1 MRVGDTIVRI
11 GNTSAVRLSMT
22 RALTRI
28 LGPRGTKVHLGLTR
42 GGHTLDLRIRR
53 GIIHAPVVQARLL
66 SYAGQRWGDVRLSGF
81 RIGAAVVLG
90 REVRRLE
97 RQGAK
102 GFVLDLR
109 QNPGG
114 LLDQAVAVSSLF
126 LDRGVVVSLVGRH
139 EPHEVFR
146 AVGGVATR
154 LPLVVLVDRFSASS
168 AEIVAAALRDNRR
181 ATLVG
186 ERTFGKALVQSIDP
200 LDNGAALELTIA
212 RYYTPSGADISN
224 VGVVPQIHAVDSER
238 TSQDEALATALRVL
252 ARPAS

>member
-1 MRVGDTIVRI
+1 
-11 GNTSAVRLSMT
+11 
-22 RALTRI
+22 
-28 LGPRGTKVHLGLTR
+28 VHLALLR

-53 GIIHAPVVQARLL
+53 EPIQAPVVQARLL
-66 SYAGQRWGDVRLSGF
+66 SYAGERWGDVHLSAF

-97 RQGAK
+97 RQGAS

-126 LDRGVVVSLVGRH
+126 LDRGVVVSLAGRH
-139 EPHEVFR
+139 EPRRVLR

-168 AEIVAAALRDNRR
+168 AEIVAAALRDHHR
-181 ATLVG
+181 ATLIG
-186 ERTFGKALVQSIDP
+186 ERTFGKAVVQTIDV
-200 LDNGAALELTIA
+200 LHNGAALELTIA
-212 RYYTPSGADISN
+212 RYYTPSGADISH
-224 VGVVPQIHAVDSER
+224 VGVVPQIHAVDNDR
-238 TSQDEALATALRVL
+238 TPQDEALATALRVL
-252 ARPAS
+252 ARPVG